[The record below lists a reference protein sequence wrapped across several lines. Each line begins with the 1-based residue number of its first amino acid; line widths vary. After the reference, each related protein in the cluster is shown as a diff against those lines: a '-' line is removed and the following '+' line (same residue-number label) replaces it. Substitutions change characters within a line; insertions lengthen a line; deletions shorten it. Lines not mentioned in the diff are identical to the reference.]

1 MVKVISVRFK
11 RVGKAY
17 YFDPG
22 ALEIPKGAAVVVETS
37 YGQEMGTCILSTH
50 EVDEEKIVPPLRR
63 VLRLATPADCG
74 TVRKNAEKE
83 KRALE
88 ICVKKVAAHKLEM
101 KCIDVEYSFDGSK
114 IIFYFTADGRVDF
127 RELVKD
133 LAGVFRMRIELRQV
147 GVRDEAKMLGGL
159 GICGKPFCCATFLEE
174 FQPVSI
180 KMAKEQNLSLN
191 PTKISGTCGR
201 LMCCLK
207 YEQEAYEELLRT
219 TPRADSVVKTPE
231 GVGLVTDV
239 NLLRGKLKVRLDNA
253 PETLRVFD
261 KREVTVLKSPQKGK
275 KKSPP
280 AAEAEA

>member
-1 MVKVISVRFK
+1 MVKVVSVRFK

-22 ALEIPKGAAVVVETS
+22 EFSIPKSAAVIVETS
-37 YGQEMGTCILSTH
+37 YGQEMGTCILSAH
-50 EVDEEKIVPPLRR
+50 EVEEEKVVPPLRR
-63 VLRLATPADCG
+63 VLRLATPEDCG
-74 TVRKNAEKE
+74 VVRQNADKE
-83 KRALE
+83 KKAMD
-88 ICVKKVAAHKLEM
+88 ICIKKVADHKLEM

-180 KMAKEQNLSLN
+180 KMADQL
-191 PTKISGTCGR
+191 
-201 LMCCLK
+201 
-207 YEQEAYEELLRT
+207 
-219 TPRADSVVKTPE
+219 
-231 GVGLVTDV
+231 
-239 NLLRGKLKVRLDNA
+239 
-253 PETLRVFD
+253 
-261 KREVTVLKSPQKGK
+261 
-275 KKSPP
+275 PP
-280 AAEAEA
+280 GFRRRK